1 MPPNNDPGFDDDG
14 DDQVSTIRE
23 AETTPKEK
31 PAYEPVVAPKSAFP
45 ADKLQLDAV
54 IPMRIT
60 AINEDEVV
68 LVCEPGESEEEEE
81 GEEMAPESTEPSVSD
96 FE

>member
-31 PAYEPVVAPKSAFP
+31 PAYEPVVAPK
-45 ADKLQLDAV
+45 
-54 IPMRIT
+54 
-60 AINEDEVV
+60 
-68 LVCEPGESEEEEE
+68 
-81 GEEMAPESTEPSVSD
+81 
-96 FE
+96 